1 MPVLFVARSAAL
13 GKWASDV
20 GLSKHVYKVGLAA
33 TDELKPLVAAG
44 WAGETDWTLLRKQ
57 EVEAADEEAAIE
69 RLARKEKIV
78 DPTLYPRLRG
88 ARGIFKV
95 LPAHVENHIVVGRAL
110 AGEASLG
117 DLKLKPVDFA
127 EYLLKNAR

>member
-1 MPVLFVARSAAL
+1 MPVLYVARSAAL

-20 GLSKHVYKVGLAA
+20 GLSKHIYKVGLAQ
-33 TDELKPLVAAG
+33 TDELKTLIAAG
-44 WAGETDWTLLRKQ
+44 WAGETDWTLVRKQ
-57 EVEAADEEAAIE
+57 DVEGADEEAALA
-69 RLARKEKIV
+69 RLARKEKMV
-78 DPTLYPRLRG
+78 DSALYPRLRG
-88 ARGIFKV
+88 ARGVFKV

-127 EYLLKNAR
+127 DYLLKNAR